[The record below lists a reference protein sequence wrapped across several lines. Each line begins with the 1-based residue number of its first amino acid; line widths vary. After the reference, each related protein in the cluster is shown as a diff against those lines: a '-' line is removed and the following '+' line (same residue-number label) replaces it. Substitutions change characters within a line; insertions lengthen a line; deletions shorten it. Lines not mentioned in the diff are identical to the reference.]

1 MNRASKF
8 ILAEHQGMI
17 TAGFWYNECD
27 NSCAPKWADT
37 DKIRKWNEH

>member
-17 TAGFWYNECD
+17 TADFWYNECD

-37 DKIRKWNEH
+37 ENQEMK